1 MINENYQK
9 LMALKMIRG
18 WVGHCMRCLDIV
30 LKIKA
35 YLSVIVHPVKNKN
48 LM

>member
-18 WVGHCMRCLDIV
+18 WVGHCMRCVCIV
-30 LKIKA
+30 LKDKSLPIGYCSPGK
-35 YLSVIVHPVKNKN
+35 K
-48 LM
+48 